1 MRVERM
7 EAVPVDL
14 APPTLEPGKL
24 YVSRKYKAAV
34 HTCCC
39 GCGAKVITPLS
50 REEWQVQETARGV
63 SVSPSIG
70 NARPCRSHYWIRE
83 GRVLW
88 DQPMSDNAVKAVF
101 RRDARSLQAM
111 QDQRRAKASPENM
124 PRPAP
129 RRESW
134 LERLLRW
141 LLG

>member
-14 APPTLEPGKL
+14 APSTLEPGKL

-34 HTCCC
+34 HICCC
-39 GCGAKVITPLS
+39 GCGAKVVTPLS
-50 REEWQVQETARGV
+50 SAEWHVEETARGV

-70 NARPCRSHYWIRE
+70 NARPCRTHYWIRD

-88 DQPMSDNAVKAVF
+88 QRPMSHNAVKAVF
-101 RRDARSLQAM
+101 LRDTRSLQAM
-111 QDQRRAKASPENM
+111 HEQQRAMASPENT
-124 PRPAP
+124 PRSAP
-129 RRESW
+129 PLESW

-141 LLG
+141 LFG

>member
-34 HTCCC
+34 HICCC
-39 GCGAKVITPLS
+39 GCGAKVVTPLS
-50 REEWQVQETARGV
+50 RAEWQVEETARGV

-70 NARPCRSHYWIRE
+70 NARPCRTHYWIRD

-88 DQPMSDNAVKAVF
+88 DRPMSDNDVNAVF
-101 RRDARSLQAM
+101 LRDARSLQATRE
-111 QDQRRAKASPENM
+111 QQRAKASPKNM

-129 RRESW
+129 RQESW
-134 LERLLRW
+134 LKRLLRW
-141 LLG
+141 LFG